1 MLIHTHLLPTS
12 LGELGINRAV
22 AVETVGRRHA
32 QIDQRP
38 RRVDRSIGGFGG
50 HAIREARRQARG
62 PQGEENGGDT
72 QKKWPVI
79 SKSWGIYT
87 FNEENL
93 NQ

>member
-1 MLIHTHLLPTS
+1 MLIHPHLLPTS

-22 AVETVGRRHA
+22 AVEAVEAGHGRRHA

-38 RRVDRSIGGFGG
+38 RRVDRSIGGFRG

-62 PQGEENGGDT
+62 PQGEEKGWNT

-79 SKSWGIYT
+79 SQKLGYIH
-87 FNEENL
+87 L
-93 NQ
+93 